1 MLYPRNTRII
11 NCIVLSSR
19 VINQAFNSLC
29 AFTFPLVVYE
39 RLDRECSLLH
49 SNIEPT
55 WSSDFRAH
63 LSDCLVLY
71 HYSADTARQ
80 LLQEIQ
86 FAQTNEVNYLSYII
100 MSHLCPN
107 SVPQYCRAPQTLD
120 GFKLPTKHFPHT
132 SYEQNREEQNGSLN
146 HRRQHC
152 LLTAFVIQMDSSLHS
167 VIFCHLRQFIIMIML
182 FNTLDLNDPSSP
194 AQENMRVGNEFQG
207 LMHWYGFIDIG

>member
-1 MLYPRNTRII
+1 MQSDCRESNPHPLLFLHVFCLMLYPRNTRII
-11 NCIVLSSR
+11 NCVVLSSR

-29 AFTFPLVVYE
+29 AFTFPLAVYE
-39 RLDRECSLLH
+39 RLDRECCLLR

-107 SVPQYCRAPQTLD
+107 SVPQYCRAP
-120 GFKLPTKHFPHT
+120 
-132 SYEQNREEQNGSLN
+132 
-146 HRRQHC
+146 
-152 LLTAFVIQMDSSLHS
+152 
-167 VIFCHLRQFIIMIML
+167 
-182 FNTLDLNDPSSP
+182 
-194 AQENMRVGNEFQG
+194 
-207 LMHWYGFIDIG
+207 